1 MKAIFERKPD
11 SFARRLEEININKI
25 IVLDEFDFLSVLEHP
40 YRKYDFIESNGYLMG
55 CVDGIYQCILLV
67 GEGRTDGLLVE
78 SEGAAY
84 CRYAAYIPDVSF
96 IHIVNCANEEKYE
109 EILTLKG

>member
-1 MKAIFERKPD
+1 MKAIFERKSD
-11 SFARRLEEININKI
+11 SFARRLEEININKVI
-25 IVLDEFDFLSVLEHP
+25 QLEENDFFKVLEHP
-40 YRKYDFIESNGYLMG
+40 LEDYDFLEKNSQFMGY
-55 CVDGIYQCILLV
+55 VNGIYQCVLLV

-96 IHIVNCANEEKYE
+96 IHVVNFANEEKSE
-109 EILTLKG
+109 EILTLKE